1 MPGYVIHL
9 AVAKVYEKKNG
20 IKDIKKFEQGVIAPD
35 QNKNKLISHY
45 GPDSSHPGLEKCL
58 SQKGIED
65 EFDEGYFLHLVTDYL
80 FYNKFLEKFDN
91 RIYDDYDKLNASLIK
106 RYNIVLPPEI
116 VDVVKKKEGEPVI
129 LDENE
134 LCRFIDFVGNLDI
147 RTLVAEKKISI
158 KEKLEDLQI

>member
-106 RYNIVLPPEI
+106 RYNIVLSPEI
-116 VDVVKKKEGEPVI
+116 VDVVNKRKGEPVV
-129 LDENE
+129 LNKEE
-134 LCRFIDFVGNLDI
+134 LCSFMDFVGNLDI
-147 RTLVAEKKISI
+147 RSLVAEKKISI

>member
-9 AVAKVYEKKNG
+9 AVAKVYEKKYG

-45 GPDSSHPGLEKCL
+45 GPDSSHPGLEKFL
-58 SQKGIED
+58 NQKGIED

-106 RYNIVLPPEI
+106 RYNIVLSPEI
-116 VDVVKKKEGEPVI
+116 VDVVNKREGEPVV
-129 LDENE
+129 LNEEE
-134 LCRFIDFVGNLDI
+134 LCSFMDFVGNLDI
-147 RTLVAEKKISI
+147 RSLVAEKKISI

>member
-9 AVAKVYEKKNG
+9 AVAKVYEKKYG

-35 QNKNKLISHY
+35 QNNNKLISHY
-45 GPDSSHPGLEKCL
+45 APDSSNPGLEKCL

-91 RIYDDYDKLNASLIK
+91 RIYDDYDKLNSSLIK

>member
-9 AVAKVYEKKNG
+9 AVAKVYEKKYG

-45 GPDSSHPGLEKCL
+45 GPDSSHPGLEKFL

-80 FYNKFLEKFDN
+80 FYNKFLEKFDK
-91 RIYDDYDKLNASLIK
+91 RIYDDYDKLNSSLIK
-106 RYNIVLPPEI
+106 RYNIVLPHEI

-147 RTLVAEKKISI
+147 RALVAEKKISI